1 MLFPRGRVTGAARN
15 IPTVTDGWV
24 LTKGQAKPGLV
35 LILIKFSTQD
45 KFKMSYEN
53 FNFDYSEI
61 VGICFN
67 NKFNHL
73 VFANA

>member
-1 MLFPRGRVTGAARN
+1 MLFPRGRVRGAAM
-15 IPTVTDGWV
+15 PTVTHGWV

-35 LILIKFSTQD
+35 LILIKLSTQD

-67 NKFNHL
+67 NKFRHL